1 MGKRHC
7 ASGEGGRRVLTQHIN
22 KLGRRLITRASI
34 CQTGR
39 QAGST
44 SPFSAVDSSSLVIFS
59 SCWSWI
65 LAYAPQI
72 KAQHMFLCRLD
83 YTSSPDNQWQTLWH
97 TVPEQRQRAAKNN
110 VWVWAVEERYSEW
123 QTKLPCLSWV
133 GSRVHALVQ
142 PIILPGT
149 YVAKLHLL
157 EYWWKTELVRLFSC
171 RVWCNSRKCVLV
183 LNALYSESAKCVPM
197 YTNTAKSNSQ
207 KNNCALTDTWHPQGT
222 LHWWCSRS
230 GVMLLAC

>member
-39 QAGST
+39 QAVRLL
-44 SPFSAVDSSSLVIFS
+44 SPPWTLRLSWFSPAAG
-59 SCWSWI
+59 SWI

-183 LNALYSESAKCVPM
+183 LNA
-197 YTNTAKSNSQ
+197 
-207 KNNCALTDTWHPQGT
+207 
-222 LHWWCSRS
+222 
-230 GVMLLAC
+230 